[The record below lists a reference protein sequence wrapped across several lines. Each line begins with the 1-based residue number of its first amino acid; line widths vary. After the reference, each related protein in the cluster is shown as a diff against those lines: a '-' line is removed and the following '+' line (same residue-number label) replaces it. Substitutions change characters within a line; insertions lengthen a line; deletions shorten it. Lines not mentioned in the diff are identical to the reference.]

1 MFLTHFQKEE
11 TDEESKL
18 VENQVKIDSPLH
30 PDLDTALGVPCD
42 EVVAGDQLVR
52 PVHQAARVL
61 LHYHA
66 RLTSEKITFV
76 TFSTQSHSPI
86 VHES

>member
-1 MFLTHFQKEE
+1 MNTPQRYSVIHKEE
-11 TDEESKL
+11 TFKSRSLLK
-18 VENQVKIDSPLH
+18 NDSPFH

-61 LHYHA
+61 LHHHA
-66 RLTSEKITFV
+66 MLNL
-76 TFSTQSHSPI
+76 
-86 VHES
+86 